1 MKITKRQLRQI
12 IKEEKAKLQEDEY
25 ARTRYEYDPQD
36 EIYAIQQH
44 LSDAAMKLMEIAD
57 WLGHRDPES
66 NDGRRSIQFDSLS
79 RQVERIKEVVE
90 THVEELENM
99 PK

>member
-1 MKITKRQLRQI
+1 MKITKTQLRRI

-44 LSDAAMKLMEIAD
+44 LSDAAMKLMELSRFI
-57 WLGHRDPES
+57 ES
-66 NDGRRSIQFDSLS
+66 SDGRKAVHLDSLS
-79 RQVERIKEVVE
+79 RQIEKIQRVVE
-90 THVEELENM
+90 THVQALENM

>member
-1 MKITKRQLRQI
+1 MKITKTQLRRI

-44 LSDAAMKLMEIAD
+44 LSDAAMKLMELAD
-57 WLGHRDPES
+57 HLES

-90 THVEELENM
+90 THVEELESM
-99 PK
+99 SK